1 MLSSNFYK
9 KNKKEIIVITAL
21 AVVLVILML
30 KKPKNNLNSNQKEVE
45 KIKSSD
51 TVILVGGLDTRA
63 GDKKI
68 EEQVELVR
76 KGLSANANIEGFRYN
91 KLEPVLE
98 AIDRKPNAFIIC
110 FSAGCQFSGE
120 IAQKL
125 KEKNKNLAKLF
136 IVEPYHSGGTATKS
150 VRKAVEL
157 GVPSKNVFVGTYSAA
172 GLGIVENATPTPS
185 CTPGHWCALT
195 QVAKIL

>member
-1 MLSSNFYK
+1 MSLSNFYK
-9 KNKKEIIVITAL
+9 KNKKETIVIATLVIIIV
-21 AVVLVILML
+21 VLML
-30 KKPKNNLNSNQKEVE
+30 KKPKSNSSNSKEVE
-45 KIKSSD
+45 TIKSSD

-68 EEQVELVR
+68 QEQVELVR
-76 KGLSANANIEGFRYN
+76 KGLSVNANIEGFRYN

-98 AIDRKPNAFIIC
+98 AIDKKPNAFIIC
-110 FSAGCQFSGE
+110 FSAGCQYAGE

-157 GVPSKNVFVGTYSAA
+157 GVPNKNVFVGTYSAA

-185 CTPGHWCALT
+185 CSPGHWCALT
-195 QVAKIL
+195 EVAKKL

>member
-1 MLSSNFYK
+1 MSLSKFYK
-9 KNKKEIIVITAL
+9 NNKKETIIIGGL
-21 AVVLVILML
+21 VVLLIILL
-30 KKPKNNLNSNQKEVE
+30 IKKPKSNSSNSKEVD
-45 KIKSSD
+45 KIKGSD

-68 EEQVELVR
+68 QEQVELVK
-76 KGLSANANIEGFRYN
+76 KGLPSNANVEGFRYN

-110 FSAGCQFSGE
+110 FSAGCQYAGE

-125 KEKNKNLAKLF
+125 KEKNKNLSKLF

-185 CTPGHWCALT
+185 CSPGHWCALT
-195 QVAKIL
+195 EVAKVL